1 MARDP
6 SSHVWRVPQ
15 PWPTLQRPTYLVDGR
30 CGFCLTW
37 MGRVQRLFPGTFDAV
52 SLYDFDLGSAGL
64 ELEQCEREG
73 HFLRPDGETVVV
85 RAGSQSWAGI
95 LLEQKEPARWIGL
108 SMEHLPVRPIADVV
122 YAWVARH
129 RHRLPGATPT
139 CAPTVADTW
148 PVLSEDE
155 LDDVTG
161 AASTR

>member
-1 MARDP
+1 MARTHSP
-6 SSHVWRVPQ
+6 AVWRVPQ
-15 PWPTLQRPTYLVDGR
+15 PPSPLTRPTYLVDGR

-52 SLYDFDLGSAGL
+52 SLYDFDLASVGL
-64 ELEQCEREG
+64 GLEQCEREG
-73 HFLRPDGETVVV
+73 HFLKPDGDSVIV

-95 LLEQKEPARWIGL
+95 LLEQKAPARWVGVA
-108 SMEHLPVRPIADVV
+108 MAHLPVRPIADVV
-122 YAWVARH
+122 YAWVASH
-129 RHRLPGATPT
+129 RHRLPGATPK
-139 CAPTVADTW
+139 CAPAVGDAW